1 VQSELRTRK
10 KTNMSKNKVSGNYI
24 AKICYKTKME
34 EEEKNERNGGGNI
47 YMDTELSIK
56 NEDFY
61 LVTREHG
68 RG

>member
-1 VQSELRTRK
+1 
-10 KTNMSKNKVSGNYI
+10 MSKNKVSGNYI

-47 YMDTELSIK
+47 YMDTELSIE